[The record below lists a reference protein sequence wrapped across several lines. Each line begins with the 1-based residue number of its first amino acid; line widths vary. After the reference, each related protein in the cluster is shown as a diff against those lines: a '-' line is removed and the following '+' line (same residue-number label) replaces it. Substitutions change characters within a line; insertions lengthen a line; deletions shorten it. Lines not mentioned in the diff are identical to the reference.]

1 MVNMET
7 LRKGRKGNLNR
18 VRWKVFVFFSLMR
31 PAVFPYYVL
40 PGVPDNSASIQLGPR
55 QVGP

>member
-7 LRKGRKGNLNR
+7 LRKGRNGNLNR

-31 PAVFPYYVL
+31 PAFFPYYVL
-40 PGVPDNSASIQLGPR
+40 PGPPNFL
-55 QVGP
+55 